1 MFPSTRRT
9 GREQSLHGTSAP
21 VVSDAAASLRAALA
35 GLYDLEGELG
45 AGGMA
50 VVYAARDLRHRRAVA
65 IKVLRPELAAALGTQ
80 RFLREIETS
89 ASLRHPGIVP
99 LFDSGDADGLLYYV
113 MPLVEGETLRARL
126 ERDGRLPVEDAL
138 RIASQVAD
146 ALAYAHD
153 RGIVHRDVKPEN
165 ILLEDG
171 RAVVTDFGIAR
182 CLDGVGASGFA
193 TTGLAMGTPAYMSPE
208 QVAGETALDGRA
220 DLYGLACVLYE
231 MLTGRPPFTGGS
243 MARLAVQHLAETPT
257 PVNVLRPAVPAG
269 VAAAI
274 GRALAKAPEDRFA
287 TTTGFARALTM
298 PAPVPV
304 ERQSV
309 AVLPFLSLSSDPENE
324 YFADG
329 ITEDVIAQLS
339 KIRALKVVSRTSVM
353 PFRTRELGLP
363 EIASRLNVATLLDG
377 SVRRAGSRVRIV
389 AQLVDA
395 RTDQPVWTDTYDR
408 DLTDIFAIQSE
419 VALRIAEALEAELSP
434 AERSR
439 IDGRPPTDPRAYQL
453 VLQGRHHYIR
463 FSSESLNRSIQYFRE
478 AIALDPAYAPAWSGL
493 AMALTELGE
502 QGLMPPD
509 EAFPR
514 AREAATRAVSLDAE
528 LAAAHVTASHVRMVY
543 DFDWTGAEEG
553 FQRALE
559 LSPNAADAYDLYG
572 RLCSALTRF
581 DEAIDLLTRAQELD
595 PLAHRNDVATAY
607 LRAGRYEEALE
618 LAGRSAEFAPEDAR
632 AQATLGWTYL
642 RLGRREE
649 GLRHLEQAVSL
660 SRFGPGWWAQLGQAY
675 GLHGEPEK
683 ARAILATLL
692 DRSRTDY
699 VSPYHLAYI
708 HTGLGEHDRA
718 MDCLE
723 KAFEERTGAM
733 YGVKGSFL
741 FEPLRSH
748 PRFEALLARM
758 NL

>member
-1 MFPSTRRT
+1 M
-9 GREQSLHGTSAP
+9 
-21 VVSDAAASLRAALA
+21 SDADASLRAALA
-35 GLYDLEGELG
+35 GLYELEDELG

-50 VVYAARDLRHRRAVA
+50 VVYAARDLRHRRDVA
-65 IKVLRPELAAALGTQ
+65 IKVLRPELAAALGAQ

-89 ASLRHPGIVP
+89 AGLRHPGIVP
-99 LFDSGDADGLLYYV
+99 LFDSGDADGILYYV

-126 ERDGRLPVEDAL
+126 EREGRLPVEDAL
-138 RIASQVAD
+138 RIASEVAD
-146 ALAYAHD
+146 ALAYAHG
-153 RGIVHRDVKPEN
+153 RSIVHRDVKPEN

-182 CLDGVGASGFA
+182 CLDGVGTSGLTVA
-193 TTGLAMGTPAYMSPE
+193 GLAVGTPAYMSPE
-208 QVAGETALDGRA
+208 QVAGESQLDGRA

-231 MLTGRPPFTGGS
+231 MLTGRPPFAGAS
-243 MARLAVQHLAETPT
+243 LARLHVQHLAETPP
-257 PVNVLRPAVPAG
+257 PVNVLRPAVPAA

-274 GRALAKAPEDRFA
+274 DRALAKAPGDRFA
-287 TTTGFARALTM
+287 STTAFARALAM

-304 ERQSV
+304 DRRSV

-353 PFRTRELGLP
+353 PFRTREQGLP
-363 EIASRLNVATLLDG
+363 EIASRLDVATLLDG

-395 RTDQPVWTDTYDR
+395 RTDQPVWADTYDR

-419 VALRIAEALEAELSP
+419 VALCIAEALEAELSP
-434 AERSR
+434 DERSR

-453 VLQGRHHYIR
+453 LLQGRHHYIR
-463 FSSESLNRSIQYFRE
+463 FTSDALRRAIEYFEE
-478 AIALDPAYAPAWSGL
+478 ALELDPDYAPAWSAF
-493 AMALTELGE
+493 AMAHTELAE
-502 QGLMPPD
+502 QGMMPPD

-514 AREAATRAVSLDAE
+514 ARDAATRAVSLDPE
-528 LAAAHVTASHVRMVY
+528 LAAAYVTVAHVRMVY

-553 FQRALE
+553 FRRALE
-559 LSPNAADAYDLYG
+559 LSPGTADAYDLYG

-581 DEAIDLLTRAQELD
+581 EEAIQLLSRAQELD

-618 LAGRSAEFAPEDAR
+618 LAGRSVEFAPEDAR

-642 RLGRREE
+642 RLGRSQE
-649 GLRHLEQAVSL
+649 GLRHLEEAVSL
-660 SRFGPGWWAQLGQAY
+660 SRFGTGWCAQIGQAY
-675 GLHGEPEK
+675 ALHGEPEK
-683 ARAILATLL
+683 ARAILTTLL
-692 DRSRTDY
+692 DRSRSAY
-699 VSPYHLAYI
+699 VSPYHLAYVY
-708 HTGLGEHDRA
+708 TGLGEHDRA

-723 KAFEERTGAM
+723 QAFEARAGAM

-748 PRFEALLARM
+748 PRFEALLDRM